1 VARKL
6 AETTALPKRACENK
20 SKPVMRNVNG
30 GIKGLIA
37 RTKKEDARIRGSAI
51 SVHSSRQT
59 ARRLS
64 PAAAHSI

>member
-1 VARKL
+1 
-6 AETTALPKRACENK
+6 
-20 SKPVMRNVNG
+20 MRNAHG

-37 RTKKEDARIRGSAI
+37 RTKNEGARVRGSAI

-64 PAAAHSI
+64 PVAAHSIWIWSCRAKPV